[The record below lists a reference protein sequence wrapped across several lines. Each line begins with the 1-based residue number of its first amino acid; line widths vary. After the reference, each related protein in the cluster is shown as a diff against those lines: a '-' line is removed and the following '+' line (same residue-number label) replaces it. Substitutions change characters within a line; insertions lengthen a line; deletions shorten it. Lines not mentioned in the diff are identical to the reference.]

1 MQGLL
6 KRSVRNILRIPA
18 RSILLGLLIFVVS
31 FLTMM
36 GFTIES
42 GTKTS
47 IMNIRRSLGND
58 VRLSVNFRE
67 LMRRYQQG
75 EDVEIPT
82 LTEEI
87 AKKLL
92 SSKYVINYNF
102 VISQNATS
110 DTIKPVE
117 INISTDNM
125 RQKAGRI
132 FGFGRQ
138 DQQQTFRLVADLKP
152 ELSNDFRNGNKQ
164 IIQERFINQQ
174 DLSNKAYV
182 VVVDK
187 LLADKNNLKVGSQF
201 DLKLS
206 DSSKSFNVMVIG
218 ICDEKTSTDEQ
229 NSFSAMS
236 SNTIYIPYTT
246 LKEIVKSIDP
256 NSADVITYAMY
267 YLDNPLNADNFKKDA
282 QKLGIDTTK
291 YMLNANDNLF
301 NRIAAPIERVSSFSR
316 VTIIGILIAGAI
328 IIMLLMSIVIR
339 ERKLEIGIL
348 RSLGLKKGKL
358 AAQFAMEALIITLV
372 ATILGGVI
380 GGALSQSVANALLNK
395 EINAQQQAFE
405 QRGFMMMVQRDA
417 NLSNRIQERYSE
429 LTKLEVKIGVNEV
442 LKLCGVSLLL
452 VLCVSIISIYSI
464 SRFEPMSLLVSRS

>member
-36 GFTIES
+36 GFAIES

-117 INISTDNM
+117 VNISTDNM
-125 RQKAGRI
+125 RQRAGGI

-138 DQQQTFRLVADLKP
+138 DQQQTLRLVADLKP

-164 IIQERFINQQ
+164 IVQGRFINQQ

-182 VVVDK
+182 VVIDK
-187 LLADKNNLKVGSQF
+187 LLADRNNLKVGSQF

-206 DSSKSFNVMVIG
+206 DSSKSFKVKVIG
-218 ICDEKTSTDEQ
+218 ICDEKTSTDDQ
-229 NSFSAMS
+229 NNFSAMS

-417 NLSNRIQERYSE
+417 NLPNRIQERYSE

-452 VLCVSIISIYSI
+452 VLCASIISIYSI